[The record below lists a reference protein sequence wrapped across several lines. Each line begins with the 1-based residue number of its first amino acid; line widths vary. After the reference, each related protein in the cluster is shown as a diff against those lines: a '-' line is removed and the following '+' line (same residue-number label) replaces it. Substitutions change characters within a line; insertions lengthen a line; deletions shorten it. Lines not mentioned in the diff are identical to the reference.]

1 MKYGCDVMDEVEI
14 KYNLLK
20 EIISVTKA
28 LYMLKEQLLV
38 LEKNSSTYSDAY
50 LQYQQLLKIE
60 DELYNK
66 VNNDSNTM
74 LDFFNYL
81 MQRYDIDKY
90 DISIYYIKNISNNV
104 IYKRIVNKL
113 DNFIF
118 KLPLEKLLES
128 NQLLKLNKEINQIR
142 KRRMTCKALEND
154 YLQLFVKFLDT
165 FIVNFSYIDFKED
178 INSLKSDLLFAF
190 CELEETSIIDIE
202 EPVFI
207 KSKIQSDILRLS
219 ENDYNEIK
227 KDLIYT
233 VTKENL
239 SYSLWNQTSDDV
251 TLEKIILHALL
262 LTSFSLLEND
272 IYYNYL
278 KQFKEYVGLFG
289 ENREYCIDFIKQIEN
304 NIDKVRNKYRIISLR
319 KPKIL

>member
-1 MKYGCDVMDEVEI
+1 MDEVEI

-20 EIISVTKA
+20 EIITVTKA

-38 LEKNSSTYSDAY
+38 LEKNSEAYNDAY
-50 LQYQQLLKIE
+50 LQYQQLLKME

-74 LDFFNYL
+74 LDFLNYL
-81 MQRYDIDKY
+81 DQRYDFEEY
-90 DISIYYIKNISNNV
+90 DISIYYIKNIKNNI
-104 IYKRIVNKL
+104 IYKRIANKL
-113 DNFIF
+113 NNYIF
-118 KLPLEKLLES
+118 KLPLEKLPELE
-128 NQLLKLNKEINQIR
+128 KLNEKEMSKINSERNVIR
-142 KRRMTCKALEND
+142 NKIMTCKILEND

-165 FIVNFSYIDFKED
+165 FIVNFSYVDFRED
-178 INSLKSDLLFAF
+178 INCLKSDLLFAF
-190 CELEETSIIDIE
+190 FELEETSIINIE
-202 EPVFI
+202 KPVFI

-219 ENDYNEIK
+219 ENDYDEIK

-239 SYSLWNQTSDDV
+239 SYSLWNETSGDV

-272 IYYNYL
+272 TYYTYL
-278 KQFKEYVGLFG
+278 KQIKEYVGLFG
-289 ENREYCIDFIKQIEN
+289 EDREYCIDFIKQIEN
-304 NIDKVRNKYRIISLR
+304 NIDESRNKYRVISLR
-319 KPKIL
+319 KTKSL

>member
-1 MKYGCDVMDEVEI
+1 MDEVEI

-20 EIISVTKA
+20 EIITVTKA

-38 LEKNSSTYSDAY
+38 LEKNSEAYNDAY
-50 LQYQQLLKIE
+50 LQYQQLLKME

-74 LDFFNYL
+74 LDFLNYL
-81 MQRYDIDKY
+81 DQRYDFEEY
-90 DISIYYIKNISNNV
+90 DISIYYIKNIKNNI
-104 IYKRIVNKL
+104 IYKRIANKL
-113 DNFIF
+113 NNYIF
-118 KLPLEKLLES
+118 KLPLEKLPELE
-128 NQLLKLNKEINQIR
+128 KLNEKEMSKINSERNVIR
-142 KRRMTCKALEND
+142 NKIMTCKILEND

-165 FIVNFSYIDFKED
+165 FIVNFSYVDFRED
-178 INSLKSDLLFAF
+178 INCLKSDLLFAF
-190 CELEETSIIDIE
+190 FELEETSIINIE
-202 EPVFI
+202 KPVFI

-219 ENDYNEIK
+219 ENDYDEIK

-239 SYSLWNQTSDDV
+239 SYSLWNETSGDV

-272 IYYNYL
+272 TYYTYL
-278 KQFKEYVGLFG
+278 KQIKEYVGLFG
-289 ENREYCIDFIKQIEN
+289 GDREYCIDFIKQIEN
-304 NIDKVRNKYRIISLR
+304 NIDESRNKYRVISLR
-319 KPKIL
+319 KTKSL